1 MNREPFSFLRPS
13 APASREEI
21 LNSIQKSPGSYSRYL
36 ALNAEW
42 RRRFLDFC
50 QGKSTLPLIYDPIF
64 KRIFHSDVHPD
75 RLSRFISNML
85 GMKVKVVKILPN
97 EETMIDGNSM
107 LIMDILVQSEDGS
120 LINVEIQKQ
129 PYAFPAERISCY
141 SADLLMRQYA
151 RVKGE
156 QGQNF
161 TYQNIKKVYVIVIYE
176 KSNGTFHRFPK
187 QYIHYGKTVFDTSL
201 PLDLLQE
208 YCLIALDVFM
218 EIPYTERKKTEQT
231 AWLSLLVTEH
241 LDDAER
247 LTQDYPWLEEI
258 YQEVAMLRQNPE
270 EVLGMASEAL
280 RILDRNTMQY
290 MIDQQ
295 KAEIDHQKVEIDQQ
309 KLQLSE
315 LKARIAELEAQ
326 LDDKESGGRR

>member
-1 MNREPFSFLRPS
+1 MKGEPLSFLHPS
-13 APASREEI
+13 APLSKEEI
-21 LNSIQKSPGSYSRYL
+21 LSSIQTSPGSYSRYL
-36 ALNAEW
+36 ALNTEW
-42 RRRFLDFC
+42 RQRFLDFC
-50 QGKSTLPLIYDPIF
+50 QGKTTLPLIYDPIF

-85 GMKVKVVKILPN
+85 RMKVKVVKILPN

-107 LIMDILVQSEDGS
+107 LIMDILVQAEDGS

-176 KSNGTFHRFPK
+176 KSSRMFHEFPE
-187 QYIHYGKTVFDTSL
+187 QYIHYGKTVFNTSL

-218 EIPYTERKKTEQT
+218 KIPYTERKKTEQT

-241 LDDAER
+241 LDDAKLLIR
-247 LTQDYPWLEEI
+247 DYPWLEEI

-295 KAEIDHQKVEIDQQ
+295 KAEIDQQ
-309 KLQLSE
+309 KLQLE
-315 LKARIAELEAQ
+315 RQAARIAELEAQ
-326 LDDKESGGRR
+326 LADKEK